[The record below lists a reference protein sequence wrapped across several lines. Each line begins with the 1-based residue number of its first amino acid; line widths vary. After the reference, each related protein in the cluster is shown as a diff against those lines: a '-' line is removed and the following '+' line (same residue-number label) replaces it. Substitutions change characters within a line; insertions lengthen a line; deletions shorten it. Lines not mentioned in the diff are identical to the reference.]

1 MQNYYVVN
9 DRFIY
14 RDSDQKILIKYIG
27 TDECCNIPNGTEIIE
42 QAAFASCYS
51 LKSLTIPESLK
62 EIKNLA
68 FFNCINLDINLD
80 DLMCETVAS
89 DAFLGCAAAKK
100 TTYVLKGMTISE
112 IEKSPISSFYV
123 KDYQRGYRWT
133 KNEIEELLCD
143 IAETEEKYCL
153 QPLIVKESI
162 MGDYKAMLVNSGRT
176 EVTNDIN
183 ASPTVY
189 ELIDGQQRLT
199 TLFLILTQCSIGCQS
214 NASAPQ
220 YRIYYELL
228 RTIDDKY
235 ISKAKETIENWF
247 KNKGFNSNSYK
258 DFADKIRE
266 QLFFVW
272 YEMKTDPNLSVE
284 KEFRNINDGQTP
296 LTNAE
301 LFKAMLLNPENA
313 ATHPDGH
320 KEEIKEKL
328 FEMAY
333 EWDKLEQDLHDENF
347 WFFISNSEC
356 RERTHLDYLF
366 ELYGVRVAALECY
379 MSGNA
384 HIRKRFEAFKE
395 NNIEQLDR
403 TRERYSF
410 LAIKAFIEYLSYET
424 DKNKFN
430 TIRDVWNDIVAQ
442 YHRLYSWFKDPELYH
457 GIGYLVATEKKSA
470 NESIVPSIIADLFKE
485 GYGGQIT
492 STEFLTEKKKS
503 KSTPKN
509 IHTLKNYVQVRI
521 QEHLKCQLEGEEDKT
536 ILSPNYYLRN
546 KKEIRD
552 FLLYVNIWS
561 TYKAGERFLFDRFKN
576 GRNGKE
582 VVSWDIEHVSARNLK
597 VDITASEIDNSNIK
611 EWWQQELKAMGEPE
625 PAEWNEEA
633 WRNFAKK
640 VNEVDPD
647 NSISNLVLLDSQ
659 TNRSYGN
666 ALFLGKRAEIID
678 RDMKNTYIPLCTK
691 NVFLKYYTQKPDVSA
706 AWTDRDR
713 LFYLEIICNCIK
725 EGIYQNNNVPEVIKK
740 KLAEI
745 KDAKE
750 KNA

>member
-1 MQNYYVVN
+1 MENYFVVN

-14 RDSDQKILIKYIG
+14 RDSDQKVLIKYIG
-27 TDECCNIPNGTEIIE
+27 NEGCCDIPEGTEIIE

-51 LKSLTIPESLK
+51 LKTVTVPKSLK
-62 EIKNLA
+62 EIRNLA

-80 DLMCETVAS
+80 EQLCETVAN

-133 KNEIEELLCD
+133 KNEVEELLCD
-143 IAETEEKYCL
+143 IYETEEKYCL

-162 MGDYKAMLVNSGRT
+162 MGDYKALLDNSGIA
-176 EVTNDIN
+176 EATNSTN
-183 ASPTVY
+183 ASSTVY

-199 TLFLILTQCSIGCQS
+199 TLFLILTKCCDGSKA
-214 NASAPQ
+214 NARAPQ

-228 RTIDDKY
+228 RKIDDKY
-235 ISKAKETIENWF
+235 ILKAKETIDNWF
-247 KNKGFNSNSYK
+247 KNKGFDSNSYK
-258 DFADKIRE
+258 TFADKIRE

-313 ATHPDGH
+313 ETHPDGH

-333 EWDKLEQDLHDENF
+333 EWDKLEQDLRNENF

-356 RERTHLDYLF
+356 SERTHLDYLF
-366 ELYGVRVAALECY
+366 ELYGVRIASMECY
-379 MSGNA
+379 QSRRA
-384 HIRKRFEAFKE
+384 HARKRFDWFMD
-395 NNIEQLDR
+395 NISQLDR

-410 LAIKAFIEYLSYET
+410 LAIKAFVEYLCQET
-424 DKNKFN
+424 GKNKFN
-430 TIRDVWNDIVAQ
+430 NIRDVWNDIVAQ
-442 YHRLYSWFKDPELYH
+442 YHRLYSWFKDSELYH
-457 GIGYLVATEKKSA
+457 SIGYLVATEKKSA
-470 NESIVPSIIADLFKE
+470 NESIVPTIIADLFTE
-485 GYGGQIT
+485 GYGGRIT
-492 STEFLTEKKKS
+492 STDFLIGENKAKAK
-503 KSTPKN
+503 PKN
-509 IHTLKNYVQVRI
+509 LPALKNYVQERI
-521 QEHLKCQLEGEEDKT
+521 QAHLKGQFEGEEDKT
-536 ILSPNYYLRN
+536 VFSPNYYLRN

-561 TYKAGERFLFDRFKN
+561 THQAGERFLFDKFKN
-576 GRNGKE
+576 DRNGKE
-582 VVSWDIEHVSARNLK
+582 AVSWDIEHVSARNLK
-597 VDITASEIDNSNIK
+597 VDITANDIEKTNIK

-625 PAEWNEEA
+625 PTEWNEEA
-633 WRNFAKK
+633 WRSFAKK

-678 RDMKNTYIPLCTK
+678 RDMKNTYIPICTK
-691 NVFLKYYTQKPDVSA
+691 NVFLKYYTPKPDVSA

-713 LFYLEIICNCIK
+713 IFYLEIICNCIK
-725 EGIYQNNNVPEVIKK
+725 DGIYQNNNVPKAITK

-745 KDAKE
+745 KEAKE